1 MAFNKKSVPVSHDIL
16 REKQQQVESLERQA
30 DDAVELVTRTIN
42 RLELINQQI
51 DDAMTEI
58 DTYAADLA
66 KTRETMSKQ
75 RQSNAAIINN
85 FTKLLGGDE
94 AEAKTEATTW
104 FETLTAILQ
113 HQTFTLTSMR
123 LVVEEWRYGIAFRYT
138 KEYWKCR
145 TINGNRLFWI

>member
-1 MAFNKKSVPVSHDIL
+1 MAFVSHDIL
-16 REKQQQVESLERQA
+16 KEKQQKISRLEQQA

-51 DDAMTEI
+51 DDAMGEI

-94 AEAKTEATTW
+94 AEAKTEATTGDT
-104 FETLTAILQ
+104 E
-113 HQTFTLTSMR
+113 
-123 LVVEEWRYGIAFRYT
+123 
-138 KEYWKCR
+138 
-145 TINGNRLFWI
+145 

>member
-85 FTKLLGGDE
+85 FTKMLGGDE
-94 AEAKTEATTW
+94 AEAKTEATTGDT
-104 FETLTAILQ
+104 E
-113 HQTFTLTSMR
+113 
-123 LVVEEWRYGIAFRYT
+123 
-138 KEYWKCR
+138 
-145 TINGNRLFWI
+145 

>member
-66 KTRETMSKQ
+66 KTREIMSKQ

-94 AEAKTEATTW
+94 AEAKTEATTGDT
-104 FETLTAILQ
+104 E
-113 HQTFTLTSMR
+113 
-123 LVVEEWRYGIAFRYT
+123 
-138 KEYWKCR
+138 
-145 TINGNRLFWI
+145 

>member
-94 AEAKTEATTW
+94 TEAEATTGSDT
-104 FETLTAILQ
+104 E
-113 HQTFTLTSMR
+113 
-123 LVVEEWRYGIAFRYT
+123 
-138 KEYWKCR
+138 
-145 TINGNRLFWI
+145 

>member
-30 DDAVELVTRTIN
+30 DDAVELVTRAIN

-85 FTKLLGGDE
+85 FTKLLVSDETE
-94 AEAKTEATTW
+94 AEATTGSDTE
-104 FETLTAILQ
+104 
-113 HQTFTLTSMR
+113 
-123 LVVEEWRYGIAFRYT
+123 
-138 KEYWKCR
+138 
-145 TINGNRLFWI
+145 

>member
-1 MAFNKKSVPVSHDIL
+1 MAFNKKSVSVSHDIL

-30 DDAVELVTRTIN
+30 DNAVELVTRTIN

-94 AEAKTEATTW
+94 AEAKTEATTGDT
-104 FETLTAILQ
+104 E
-113 HQTFTLTSMR
+113 
-123 LVVEEWRYGIAFRYT
+123 
-138 KEYWKCR
+138 
-145 TINGNRLFWI
+145 

>member
-16 REKQQQVESLERQA
+16 RERQQQVESLERQA

-94 AEAKTEATTW
+94 TEAEATTGSDT
-104 FETLTAILQ
+104 E
-113 HQTFTLTSMR
+113 
-123 LVVEEWRYGIAFRYT
+123 
-138 KEYWKCR
+138 
-145 TINGNRLFWI
+145 